1 MGGGRRCSPG
11 VKPSPRMGDTA
22 RDATFEPLG
31 DNWYAFAVPRSG
43 APIWAFNPF
52 AVQATTEV

>member
-1 MGGGRRCSPG
+1 
-11 VKPSPRMGDTA
+11 MGDTA